1 MEKNLFEM
9 ACRHKF
15 RFPYKGQISTEEL
28 WDLSATQLDS
38 IFKSLNA
45 QAKKSQEESLLA
57 TKSSED
63 SILDAKIEIVRYV
76 FLEKQAA
83 AEATKQMQMARA
95 QKQKILSVLA
105 DKEDQEL
112 KDKSI
117 NELRAMLN
125 NLE

>member
-76 FLEKQAA
+76 FLEKQAET
-83 AEATKQMQMARA
+83 EATKQMQMARA
-95 QKQKILSVLA
+95 QKQKILAVLA

-112 KDKSI
+112 KGKSVD
-117 NELRAMLN
+117 ELRAMLN
-125 NLE
+125 SLE